1 MRNSVLEHRS
11 IPPSEPK
18 SSRPAMRLGT
28 CSAVQTATVPPI
40 EKPASTTR
48 SGGMPHSWPS
58 KLSSAR
64 ISLRHASHQRSR
76 R

>member
-1 MRNSVLEHRS
+1 
-11 IPPSEPK
+11 
-18 SSRPAMRLGT
+18 MRLGT